1 MTQTMDRLE
10 YIQGHLFSC
19 LKAFKT
25 FDAIKYVKDT
35 ENGNEYV
42 RITDRLGGRGH
53 LNVTGL
59 GEDGIYKEVSRLVLN
74 MDDASIRLPETL
86 VTDELELF
94 YIADLFDNGG
104 VDYE

>member
-1 MTQTMDRLE
+1 MNKTMDRLE

-19 LKAFKT
+19 LKAFKS
-25 FDAIKYVKDT
+25 FDAIKYVTDS
-35 ENGNEYV
+35 ESGAEYV

-53 LNVTGL
+53 LNVTGI
-59 GEDGIYKEVSRLVLN
+59 GNDDIFREVSRLVLN
-74 MDDASIRLPETL
+74 SADASVRLPESL
-86 VTDELELF
+86 VTDEMELF